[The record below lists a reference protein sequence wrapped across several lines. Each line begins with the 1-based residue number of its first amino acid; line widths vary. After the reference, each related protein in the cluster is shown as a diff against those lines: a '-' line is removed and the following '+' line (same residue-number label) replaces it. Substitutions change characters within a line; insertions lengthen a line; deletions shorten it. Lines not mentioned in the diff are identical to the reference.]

1 MEVSTISND
10 PIHTSAI
17 ANLDRICGR
26 KFTTID
32 EDSQK
37 TICSKNHYVFRQSE
51 QLSYI
56 QIFGQFSVIYKHFFS
71 FL

>member
-1 MEVSTISND
+1 MEVSTITND

-17 ANLDRICGR
+17 ANIDRICGR

-37 TICSKNHYVFRQSE
+37 TICSKNQIINILRQC
-51 QLSYI
+51 
-56 QIFGQFSVIYKHFFS
+56 
-71 FL
+71 